1 MKVLRLSYPLVIAGL
16 LLILIEI
23 FSTTPSTT
31 TLASPKP
38 RFIYVPDDYSSIQ
51 LAVDNAN
58 SGDVILVREGVY
70 VENIV
75 IKRKSDLV
83 IKPVGGDTVI
93 VRAKDEGQSVF
104 SIQFSRNI
112 TILRLTI
119 TGGEAYRSAAIY
131 ILNSSNVFV
140 QECTLYS
147 NNAGVWIAYSSNITI
162 TKSNV
167 LGNNYGVIVQYSKS
181 TTIVENNINYN
192 GIGIDFVD
200 ASNNTIY
207 RNNFINNNQHVR
219 LHKSVNKWHAQYPL
233 GGNYWSG
240 YDAEDVKKGS
250 SQDEPGADGIL
261 DAPYRLDDDNVDYYP
276 LAQPLAFQI
285 VIATPIVAVVTQTL
299 TPLAITVTQ
308 KIFCDECTAALI
320 LLVVAIILIGYLV
333 AVQIK
338 ARKKSPATKTKSKQ
352 RYTTLF

>member
-1 MKVLRLSYPLVIAGL
+1 MKVLRLSYSLVIAGL

-31 TLASPKP
+31 ALESPKP
-38 RFIYVPDDYSSIQ
+38 RFIYVPDDYPSIQ

-58 SGDVILVREGVY
+58 SGDVILIREGVY

-83 IKPVGGDTVI
+83 IKPVEGNTVI
-93 VRAKDEGQSVF
+93 IRAKDEGQPVF

-112 TILRLTI
+112 TILKLTI
-119 TGGEAYRSAAIY
+119 TSGKAYRSAAIY

-162 TKSNV
+162 TKNNI

-192 GIGIDFVD
+192 GIGIDFED

-219 LHKSVNKWHAQYPL
+219 LHKSVNKWNAQYPL

-240 YDAEDVKKGS
+240 YDAEDVKKGPR
-250 SQDEPGADGIL
+250 QDEPGADGIL
-261 DAPYRLDDDNVDYYP
+261 DAPYRLDDNNVDYYP

-285 VIATPIVAVVTQTL
+285 VLATPIVAVVTQT
-299 TPLAITVTQ
+299 LAITVTQ

-320 LLVVAIILIGYLV
+320 LLIVVIILIGYLV

-352 RYTTLF
+352 R